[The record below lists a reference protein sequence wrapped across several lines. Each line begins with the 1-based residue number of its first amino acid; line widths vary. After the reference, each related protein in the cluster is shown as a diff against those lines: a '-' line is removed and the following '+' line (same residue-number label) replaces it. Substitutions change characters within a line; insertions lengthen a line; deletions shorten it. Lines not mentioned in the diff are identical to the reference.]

1 MDIPLIDI
9 AGFSSTDPEAR
20 ARVVGQWRDALDQ
33 LGFLTISGHGIS
45 DRLMSEV
52 HAAGSV
58 FFELPLERNLA
69 WVAKDFSDGPTG
81 YVRLFGEAVGKTH
94 GGVAAP
100 DVSESLTF
108 VSPAAGAVP
117 AAGPVTHQNLW
128 PDEPAGFRALIGDYA
143 AQAYELGLRLMGI
156 SALALD
162 LPEDYFAPFYAPMVH
177 KLRLAYYP
185 EQAVEPGPGQLRN
198 AAHTDFAGFTILR
211 QDDAP
216 GGLQVQAP
224 SGAWIDVPSRPG
236 TLVINT
242 GDLIQRWTNDRW
254 LSNVHRVVNPPRAH
268 DGPTRRLSLVFF
280 TGPGLDSQITCLPTC
295 QTPERPAIYEPIIAS
310 EHLSRKL
317 AQTYE
322 AG

>member
-9 AGFSSTDPEAR
+9 AGFSSDYPEAR
-20 ARVVGQWRDALDQ
+20 VRVVEQWREALDH
-33 LGFLTISGHGIS
+33 LGFVTISGHGIP
-45 DRLMSEV
+45 DALMSGV
-52 HAAGSV
+52 HAAASA
-58 FFELPLERNLA
+58 FFELPLPRKQVWASRE
-69 WVAKDFSDGPTG
+69 SSGGPVG
-81 YVRLFGEAVGKTH
+81 YVQLFGEAVGKTH
-94 GGVAAP
+94 EGVAAP

-108 VSPAAGAVP
+108 VAPAVGVAPGADE
-117 AAGPVTHQNLW
+117 NLW
-128 PDEPAGFRALIGDYA
+128 PDEPPGFRDLIGDYA
-143 AQAYELGLRLMGI
+143 AHAYDLGLRLMRI

-162 LPEDYFAPFYAPMVH
+162 LPEDHFDPFYSPMVH
-177 KLRLAYYP
+177 KLRFAYYP
-185 EQAVEPGPGQLRN
+185 EQAVEPEPGQLRN

-224 SGAWIDVPSRPG
+224 SGHWIDVPARPG

-280 TGPGLDSQITCLPTC
+280 TGPSLDSRIECLPTC
-295 QTPERPAIYEPIIAS
+295 RTPGRPPVHEPILAS
-310 EHLSRKL
+310 EHLNRKI
-317 AQTYE
+317 AQTYGT
-322 AG
+322 A